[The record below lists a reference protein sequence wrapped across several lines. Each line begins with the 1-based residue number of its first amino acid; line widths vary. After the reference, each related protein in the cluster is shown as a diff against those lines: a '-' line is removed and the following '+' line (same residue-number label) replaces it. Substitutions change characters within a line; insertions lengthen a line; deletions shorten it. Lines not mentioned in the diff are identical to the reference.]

1 MQSRRYR
8 ADGTQRGSIA
18 RDPLVRA
25 MIVNWA
31 FGMAIGVF
39 CALLILAF
47 DFVGLRSLLWR
58 SDALIPGLV
67 LLCASFAFTFG
78 GVVCAAAVMS
88 FGSDDDSLGKR
99 RGLRLRSAP
108 RPRPTPARI
117 AIDPHGRRA

>member
-1 MQSRRYR
+1 MRKKRSFLNVAWRRW
-8 ADGTQRGSIA
+8 GA
-18 RDPLVRA
+18 RDRLVRG

-58 SDALIPGLV
+58 SDALIPGVV

-88 FGSDDDSLGKR
+88 LGADDDSRAKP
-99 RGLRLRSAP
+99 RGLRLRSAL
-108 RPRPTPARI
+108 RSRPTPARI
-117 AIDPHGRRA
+117 AMDPPGRRA